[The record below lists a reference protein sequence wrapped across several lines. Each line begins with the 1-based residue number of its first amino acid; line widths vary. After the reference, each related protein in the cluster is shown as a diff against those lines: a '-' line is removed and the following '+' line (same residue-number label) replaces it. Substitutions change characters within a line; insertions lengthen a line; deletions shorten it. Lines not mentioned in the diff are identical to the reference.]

1 MENRLGGFR
10 PQWGEQNDRKA
21 KKMKGFKELR
31 LKTIAEILAEVAT
44 WERGVIALT
53 QYNGVIVISTHSQFP
68 LVDIRAKDID
78 PDAFIEALEE
88 NGFDVGPLNPHTQ
101 MCAFSKERNDD

>member
-31 LKTIAEILAEVAT
+31 LKTIAEIL
-44 WERGVIALT
+44 
-53 QYNGVIVISTHSQFP
+53 
-68 LVDIRAKDID
+68 
-78 PDAFIEALEE
+78 
-88 NGFDVGPLNPHTQ
+88 
-101 MCAFSKERNDD
+101 